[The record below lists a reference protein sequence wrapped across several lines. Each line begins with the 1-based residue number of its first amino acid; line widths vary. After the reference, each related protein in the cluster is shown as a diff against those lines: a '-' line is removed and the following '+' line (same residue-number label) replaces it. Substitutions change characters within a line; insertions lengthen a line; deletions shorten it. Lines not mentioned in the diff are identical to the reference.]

1 MIEILPS
8 ILSADF
14 TRLGEQIAQVE
25 RAGVSMLHLDI
36 MDGHFVPNLTIGP
49 PVVKSIRKATKLILD
64 VHLMVSD
71 PDKYAPVFIEA
82 GADQVLVHQEAATHL
97 DRTIRMIQSEGA
109 KAGVVLNPATPVSM
123 LEDVLHIADYVL
135 IMSVNP
141 GFGGQRFIP
150 NALNK
155 VRQLDARRRELGLPL
170 PIEID
175 GGVSLENIADVV
187 RAGVNWVVTGS
198 SVFHS
203 SDPEATVRAMQ
214 KAAREATSVQV

>member
-14 TRLGEQIAQVE
+14 ARLGDQIAQVE
-25 RAGVSMLHLDI
+25 RAGISMLHLDI

-49 PVVKSIRKATKLILD
+49 PVVKSIRKATKLTLD
-64 VHLMVSD
+64 VHLMISD
-71 PDKYAPVFIEA
+71 PDKYAPMFIEA

-97 DRTIRMIQSEGA
+97 DRTVRMIQSEGA
-109 KAGVVLNPATPVSM
+109 KAGVVLNPATPVNM
-123 LEDVLHIADYVL
+123 LEDIVDVADSVL

-150 NALNK
+150 NSLKK
-155 VRQLDARRRELGLPL
+155 VRELDAIRKERGLPL

-175 GGVSLENIADVV
+175 GGVSLENVGDVV
-187 RAGVNWVVTGS
+187 RAGVNWVVAGS
-198 SVFHS
+198 TVFHS
-203 SDPEATVRAMQ
+203 SDPEATVRALQ
-214 KAAREATSVQV
+214 QAAREALSVQV